1 MACFNPWIIFRCTY
15 PKLGRLL
22 QFHWTGGSSLCSLP
36 EGQQA
41 IAGIKRN
48 GMKIKPQKLRV
59 LFLSIGL
66 GLMAHVSAQEIE
78 MFEGLNGTESPV
90 FEIGPGVGPGAM
102 PVSEF
107 DVIEKVM
114 NDMFDFELYD
124 IGLPTGIQDNP
135 PPPVPLDGGLT
146 ALLLA
151 GGAAGYRV
159 LRKKKEA

>member
-1 MACFNPWIIFRCTY
+1 MAGT
-15 PKLGRLL
+15 KK
-22 QFHWTGGSSLCSLP
+22 
-36 EGQQA
+36 
-41 IAGIKRN
+41 KRK
-48 GMKIKPQKLRV
+48 GMKFKRQNLRA

-66 GLMAHVSAQEIE
+66 GLMTHVSAQEVE
-78 MFEGLNGTESPV
+78 MFEGLNEIESSV
-90 FEIGPGVGPGAM
+90 FESGPSLGPGAM
-102 PVSEF
+102 PMSELG
-107 DVIEKVM
+107 VIEEVM

-159 LRKKKEA
+159 LRKKKEV